1 MRTLNRQKTR
11 GRGLAVKIAA
21 WSLSLYCVLLYS
33 IQPSF
38 VYSACT
44 GEYFVF
50 GCEPYEHHARW
61 HGQLGHIVNE
71 ELVHMN
77 PVTIHS
83 HYRETSR
90 ICFNRLCRDGS
101 HHERHCCCVD
111 FFRSPASARASFR
124 DRIGFVEKAIPLSV
138 LLPSFESDSL
148 GAIGSLY
155 RLKPDEFSH
164 ASIRLHLFLNVMLN

>member
-11 GRGLAVKIAA
+11 GKGLAAKIVA

-50 GCEPYEHHARW
+50 GCELYEHHARW

-138 LLPSFESDSL
+138 LLPSFESGSP
-148 GAIGSLY
+148 GAIASLY
-155 RLKPDEFSH
+155 RLTPDELSH
-164 ASIRLHLFLNVMLN
+164 APIRLHLFLNVMLN